1 VTAYKFLLPG
11 AVAPFSRF
19 AWPVGEWVESAEQRP
34 CRAGVH
40 ACRAAD
46 LPYWLHEELWELE
59 LGGEPLRLRHKL
71 VAPRGRLIRRV
82 EAWNDAAGKAFA
94 EACVERVRLLA
105 GRRDE
110 AAGYL
115 DDLER
120 FAPHVRPAAVAS
132 LAARAAEAV
141 EGPAAYEAERD
152 AQAGWL
158 IGELGLDPDP

>member
-1 VTAYKFLLPG
+1 VNAYKFLLPG

-19 AWPVGEWVESAEQRP
+19 EWPVGEWVEAAERRS

-46 LPYWLHEELWELE
+46 LPYWLHEELWEIE

-71 VAPRGRLIRRV
+71 VAPRGRLRRRV
-82 EAWNDAAGKAFA
+82 DAWNDAAGKVFA
-94 EACVERVRLLA
+94 GACVERVRLLA
-105 GRRDE
+105 GRREE

-115 DDLER
+115 EDIER
-120 FAPHVRPAAVAS
+120 YTPYLRPAGVAS
-132 LAARAAEAV
+132 LSARMAEAV
-141 EGPAAYEAERD
+141 EGPAGYEAERA

-158 IGELGLDPDP
+158 IGELGLDP